1 MNIETLGL
9 KSSYLFK
16 ETHIPTSRE
25 IHDIHRLL
33 KQFVA
38 PAIRD
43 LESKKLINGFHH
55 IVHEK
60 IDLRLSSH
68 DWIQH
73 ESSIREVLAAH
84 SISPDLEDFKD
95 CVKMPPENYGGKTG
109 VLLCYNNLEFNS
121 RLCLA
126 LVELMY
132 ETGDETIRKKQE
144 RLCPH
149 QWVHYLC
156 NQAGYL
162 NLDQICLELN
172 DAAIWLKKEIN
183 NHAYVPQVR
192 AEASEILKKLRS
204 VITRFD
210 RTFME

>member
-9 KSSYLFK
+9 KASYVFK

-25 IHDIHRLL
+25 RHDILRLL

-43 LESKKLINGFHH
+43 LESKNLINGFHH
-55 IVHEK
+55 IVHK
-60 IDLRLSSH
+60 NIDLRLSSH
-68 DWIQH
+68 DWLQH
-73 ESSIREVLAAH
+73 EASIREVLAAN

-95 CVKMPPENYGGKTG
+95 CVEMPPENYGGKTG

-132 ETGDETIRKKQE
+132 ETSDETIRKKQE

-149 QWVHYLC
+149 QWVHYLF
-156 NQAGYL
+156 NQDGYL
-162 NLDQICLELN
+162 NLDQVRFELS
-172 DAAIWLKKEIN
+172 DAVIWLEKWMN
-183 NHAYVPQVR
+183 SHTFVQQVR
-192 AEASEILKKLRS
+192 ADTTDILKELRN
-204 VITRFD
+204 VITQLE
-210 RTFME
+210 RTFM